1 MEQQTQ
7 RTLQL
12 KIANRQ
18 PVSIQDFG
26 EFLVGLNKL
35 FKSYVKEQTRNS
47 IATNPELQL
56 KSVKEG
62 SMIFEMMGAGVVSFI
77 IDKFCEWLWKRIKE
91 KNYPEDAP
99 IRSFINNY
107 HCTFNDCTFNG
118 QTINKY

>member
-1 MEQQTQ
+1 MEQQ
-7 RTLQL
+7 TLQL
-12 KIANRQ
+12 KIANTK

-35 FKSYVKEQTRNS
+35 FKSYVKEQNRSS

-62 SMIFEMMGAGVVSFI
+62 SMIFEIIGSVSPFI
-77 IDKFCEWLWKRIKE
+77 HLILPFCEWLRKRIKE

-99 IRSFINNY
+99 IRSFINNH
-107 HCTFNDCTFNG
+107 HCTFNNCTFNG